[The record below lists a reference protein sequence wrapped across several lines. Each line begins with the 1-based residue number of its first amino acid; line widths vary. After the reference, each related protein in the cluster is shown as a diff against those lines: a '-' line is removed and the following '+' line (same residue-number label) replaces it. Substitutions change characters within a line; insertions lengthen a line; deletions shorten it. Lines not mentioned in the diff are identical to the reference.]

1 MTFSPPDYRLS
12 ERIVTSK
19 AEITDISREQLR
31 PVFLC
36 WPFDTWDAAGEYL
49 LRSEGATHRQGD
61 SRKRFCK
68 CRVLAHGCAR
78 PLRIKEEES

>member
-12 ERIVTSK
+12 ERIVTSN

-31 PVFLC
+31 PSFLC

-49 LRSEGATHRQGD
+49 LRSEGATHRQTFPQAILQMSCTGPWL
-61 SRKRFCK
+61 
-68 CRVLAHGCAR
+68 CRL
-78 PLRIKEEES
+78 LRIKEEES